1 MGLPTIYL
9 NIRIVE
15 WHMEKHMRHMNIVQW
30 TKFTCLMDIILYF
43 IVTHLVFCP
52 LFQLTTKWIFYRRI
66 PTKRNRKFSPDKHFR
81 WHLPW
86 PFWLASPVHRTFK
99 AVAGALKMIN

>member
-30 TKFTCLMDIILYF
+30 TKFTCLMDIILLYF
-43 IVTHLVFCP
+43 PRIEYLARAFVLFECFQKVFF
-52 LFQLTTKWIFYRRI
+52 LY
-66 PTKRNRKFSPDKHFR
+66 KRQ
-81 WHLPW
+81 
-86 PFWLASPVHRTFK
+86 
-99 AVAGALKMIN
+99 